1 MFVSMTPAIDRVSER
16 KLTLERLDGTELVG
30 DTGGEGPSPARR
42 VDLQL
47 LVHVHHVGLVEGG
60 GQTDGL
66 QGPCLDVSV
75 SVQFEQSNIMCRL
88 LDSKLNLEKFKMNF
102 TSFSM
107 YL

>member
-1 MFVSMTPAIDRVSER
+1 MTPAIDRVSEW

-30 DTGGEGPSPARR
+30 DAGGEGPSPARR

-75 SVQFEQSNIMCRL
+75 SVQFEQSNIMRRL

>member
-1 MFVSMTPAIDRVSER
+1 MTPAIDRVSEW
-16 KLTLERLDGTELVG
+16 KLTFERLDGTELVG
-30 DTGGEGPSPARR
+30 DTGREGPAPARR
-42 VDLQL
+42 VDLKL

-66 QGPCLDVSV
+66 QGPSLDVCV

-88 LDSKLNLEKFKMNF
+88 LDSRLNLEKFKMNF